1 MKADGSNRVSG
12 LGVWVL
18 GLCWQAS
25 DGAGEAGPVLAK
37 PGLERTGS
45 RGRLTVA
52 ILGTLVLEKPTPL
65 LARALKSGTG
75 DSSLETQQI
84 RSETGHPKPETRH
97 PISHKNMLAF
107 ALCFFFAACARL
119 GERLQPGAVPAG
131 TPEVQT
137 ILADLASN
145 DSAIK
150 NFKATG
156 AFTLSSP
163 DLAAVKTF
171 KDGLI
176 AFRRPADLCVIGRKY
191 LGAAVFR
198 LTCVGSE
205 FLIEFPASHEEP
217 YYRLEGERF
226 QSVPFSVSPSDIARE
241 MFLPESWSEL
251 KPREVTL
258 TGYDAAAQ
266 RATLVIG
273 PRRSPRRLIEVLRLS
288 SWVVVRGERLDSD
301 GKALAVTTKDDYHDV
316 EGVHFPAYVDAQF
329 PGEETRMTF
338 EMRKVWP
345 NTELDSSLFDIKAR
359 AREAGVDLTRPTSE
373 GPGDE
378 PRKKRARRR

>member
-1 MKADGSNRVSG
+1 
-12 LGVWVL
+12 
-18 GLCWQAS
+18 
-25 DGAGEAGPVLAK
+25 
-37 PGLERTGS
+37 
-45 RGRLTVA
+45 
-52 ILGTLVLEKPTPL
+52 L
-65 LARALKSGTG
+65 L
-75 DSSLETQQI
+75 
-84 RSETGHPKPETRH
+84 
-97 PISHKNMLAF
+97 KNTLAF
-107 ALCFFFAACARL
+107 ALCLFLAACARL
-119 GERLQPGAVPAG
+119 GERLQPGVVPAG
-131 TPEVQT
+131 APKVET
-137 ILADLASN
+137 ILADLAAN
-145 DSAIK
+145 DSAVR

-156 AFTLSSP
+156 AFTLRSP

-171 KDGLI
+171 KEGLI

-217 YYRLEGERF
+217 YYRLEGEHF

-258 TGYDAAAQ
+258 TGYDTAAQ
-266 RATLVIG
+266 RATLAIG
-273 PRRSPRRLIEVLRLS
+273 PKRSPRRRIEVLRLS
-288 SWVVVRGERLDSD
+288 AWVVVRSERLDPD
-301 GKALAVTTKDDYHDV
+301 GNVLAIATKDDYHDI
-316 EGVHFPAYVDAQF
+316 ESVHFPAYVDAQF

-345 NTELDSSLFDIKAR
+345 NTELDNSLFDIKAR

-373 GPGDE
+373 APGDE
-378 PRKKRARRR
+378 PRKKRARQH